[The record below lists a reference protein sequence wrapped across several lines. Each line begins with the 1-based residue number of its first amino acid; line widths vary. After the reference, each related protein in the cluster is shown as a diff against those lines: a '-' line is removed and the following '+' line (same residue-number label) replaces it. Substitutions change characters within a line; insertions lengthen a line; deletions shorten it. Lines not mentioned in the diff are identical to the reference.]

1 MKIQFSDRA
10 KQSIQGGQGKQEE
23 CSPPDSSRE
32 AFNAL
37 LQEVGA
43 RTRMEDGKPVLCFE
57 PPLEREEVE
66 PERWAKAQKLERRFW
81 VLCEEH
87 GY

>member
-10 KQSIQGGQGKQEE
+10 KQSLQGGQERQKEYF
-23 CSPPDSSRE
+23 SPDGSRE
-32 AFNAL
+32 AFNEL

-43 RTRMEDGKPVLCFE
+43 RTYMEDGKPVLRFD
-57 PPLEREEVE
+57 PPLEQEEE
-66 PERWAKAQKLERRFW
+66 NQERWAKAQKLESLFW
-81 VLCEEH
+81 DLCEEH

>member
-10 KQSIQGGQGKQEE
+10 KQSLQGGQGRQKE
-23 CSPPDSSRE
+23 CSPHDGSRE
-32 AFNAL
+32 AFNEL

-43 RTRMEDGKPVLCFE
+43 KTRMKDRRPVLRFV
-57 PPLEREEVE
+57 PPLESTEINSD
-66 PERWAKAQKLERRFW
+66 RWAMAKVLEGLFW
-81 VLCEEH
+81 QICKEY